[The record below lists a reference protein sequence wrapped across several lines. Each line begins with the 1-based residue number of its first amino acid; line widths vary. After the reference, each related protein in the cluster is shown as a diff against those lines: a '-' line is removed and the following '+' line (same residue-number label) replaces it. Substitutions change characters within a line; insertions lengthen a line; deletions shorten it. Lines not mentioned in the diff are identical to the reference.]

1 MRYLY
6 SLLFFFFTLSIQA
19 QMTDVTF
26 LVDMNT
32 QAISPN
38 GVHLAGSFQGW
49 DPSASMMSDNDMDG
63 IYEIPLVGSVRYPDT
78 LMDSW
83 TYLENKIPPYRLREE
98 YYELFLETL
107 TYMRNNRLPGILP
120 YYADP
125 CHVVSQTPFEKTIDL
140 IKSKS
145 IDTLHGRDIPKIISL
160 K

>member
-63 IYEIPLVGSVRYPDT
+63 IYEITLTLELDSTYEYKFINGNEWGNDESLFGVDCGTPVDGNRIFTTSLDSVMTLDAVCFGSCDPCPVVAQT
-78 LMDSW
+78 LTFKVEMS
-83 TYLENKIPPYRLREE
+83 LEN
-98 YYELFLETL
+98 
-107 TYMRNNRLPGILP
+107 
-120 YYADP
+120 
-125 CHVVSQTPFEKTIDL
+125 VSP
-140 IKSKS
+140 
-145 IDTLHGRDIPKIISL
+145 
-160 K
+160 